1 LKINAQDAKKI
12 VDYGQNSYFKHLR
25 LYEYVFNNKTAS
37 EIKRINFQQEEAK
50 NAMPLQQAL
59 QISKGKPKEG
69 AHSNSRNTHHKESEL
84 GSVDESTA
92 GRGSNMVASRQ
103 GTAEQMD
110 EYGEDE
116 DQDADAPDQEE
127 EDPEKDITDPDLKK
141 TTISVET
148 KLALQ
153 NTV

>member
-1 LKINAQDAKKI
+1 
-12 VDYGQNSYFKHLR
+12 
-25 LYEYVFNNKTAS
+25 
-37 EIKRINFQQEEAK
+37 
-50 NAMPLQQAL
+50 
-59 QISKGKPKEG
+59 
-69 AHSNSRNTHHKESEL
+69 
-84 GSVDESTA
+84 
-92 GRGSNMVASRQ
+92 MVASRQ

-110 EYGEDE
+110 EYGEDD
-116 DQDADAPDQEE
+116 DQDADALDQEE

>member
-1 LKINAQDAKKI
+1 
-12 VDYGQNSYFKHLR
+12 
-25 LYEYVFNNKTAS
+25 
-37 EIKRINFQQEEAK
+37 
-50 NAMPLQQAL
+50 
-59 QISKGKPKEG
+59 
-69 AHSNSRNTHHKESEL
+69 
-84 GSVDESTA
+84 
-92 GRGSNMVASRQ
+92 MVASRQ

-141 TTISVET
+141 TAISVET